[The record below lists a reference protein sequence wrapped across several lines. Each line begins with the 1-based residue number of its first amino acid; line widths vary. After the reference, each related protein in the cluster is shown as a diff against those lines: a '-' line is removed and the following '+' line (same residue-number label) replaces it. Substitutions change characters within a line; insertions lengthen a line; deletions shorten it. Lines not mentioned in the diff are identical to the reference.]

1 MWNGGLVLPTFS
13 ISNIA
18 TKQIKCKIKRFY
30 LTHSSLFRA
39 EWSGDVYFA
48 ANSASGN
55 RWLAH
60 NGNSCCVILSDGTYG
75 GKIKNF
81 TKRTKIKIKMPLTWV
96 LKSQRGKICFLM
108 PFSPPK
114 IGIVLILISWRNIM
128 YLFSYN
134 NRGTRYGKR
143 NIPLSSKMF
152 EPVA

>member
-18 TKQIKCKIKRFY
+18 TRQIKCKIKRFY

-81 TKRTKIKIKMPLTWV
+81 TKRTKIKSKIPLTWV

-108 PFSPPK
+108 PFFPPK
-114 IGIVLILISWRNIM
+114 IGNTLICKSGHRFLQM
-128 YLFSYN
+128 KGCF
-134 NRGTRYGKR
+134 
-143 NIPLSSKMF
+143 
-152 EPVA
+152 

>member
-1 MWNGGLVLPTFS
+1 MGHKQLRKCSKYKMWSFWTRNGGLVLPTFS

-18 TKQIKCKIKRFY
+18 TRQIKCKIKRFY

-75 GKIKNF
+75 RKIRKLHIE
-81 TKRTKIKIKMPLTWV
+81 RTKIKSKMPLTWV

-108 PFSPPK
+108 PFFPPK
-114 IGIVLILISWRNIM
+114 IGNILICKSGHRFLQM
-128 YLFSYN
+128 KGCF
-134 NRGTRYGKR
+134 
-143 NIPLSSKMF
+143 
-152 EPVA
+152 